1 MSDEIFN
8 RHSLAVQRMRGAQL
22 REHLVSSGSVTLI
35 KSGQALS
42 LRPDLLKNEIWA
54 EELGKLVDAVGS
66 FNDLDAMKIIQK
78 VCLWP

>member
-1 MSDEIFN
+1 
-8 RHSLAVQRMRGAQL
+8 MRGAQL